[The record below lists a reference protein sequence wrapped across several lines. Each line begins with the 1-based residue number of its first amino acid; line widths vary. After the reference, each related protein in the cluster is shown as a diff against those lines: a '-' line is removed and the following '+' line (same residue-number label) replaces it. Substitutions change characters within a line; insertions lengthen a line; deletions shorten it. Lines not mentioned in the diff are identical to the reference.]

1 MVDVDWELLNA
12 RCVPELAPSIRIA
25 SRPTSKCRKSR
36 RLRMPKFFYAAGA
49 RRCVVV
55 VGSRRSC
62 AGGTVG
68 IAECRKT
75 RDFRAF
81 TPAQR
86 DSQNCDGPR
95 NAASRGLAELPAVE
109 FVVLQQAIESAAGEA
124 GFQGRGLY
132 VAVMAREQVAE
143 ILPLEL
149 REVGVT

>member
-1 MVDVDWELLNA
+1 
-12 RCVPELAPSIRIA
+12 
-25 SRPTSKCRKSR
+25 
-36 RLRMPKFFYAAGA
+36 MPKLFYAVGAG
-49 RRCVVV
+49 RCGVV

-62 AGGTVG
+62 AGGTAG
-68 IAECRKT
+68 IAECRKM

-86 DSQNCDGPR
+86 DSQDCDGCR
-95 NAASRGLAELPAVE
+95 HAAGRGLAELPAVE
-109 FVVLQQAIESAAGEA
+109 FVVLQQAIERAAGEA

-132 VAVMAREQVAE
+132 VAVMAREQVAQ